1 MHRKL
6 HSSHM
11 NKRISSKFCAIIIIN
26 DVSNLFSCSYSFWFR
41 KIKSLVF
48 PIFQNSVSWH
58 RFTELFV
65 TNYINISWHQNI
77 YYLLCYIYEKY
88 IKTFIFSNISLTF
101 HALWKY
107 FKLFIA
113 LESVPVCQL
122 KLLWYDYGY

>member
-26 DVSNLFSCSYSFWFR
+26 DVSNLFSYSYSFWFR

-77 YYLLCYIYEKY
+77 YYLLCNIYEKY
-88 IKTFIFSNISLTF
+88 INTFIFSNISLTF
-101 HALWKY
+101 HTLWKY
-107 FKLFIA
+107 LKLFIA
-113 LESVPVCQL
+113 LEGVPVCQL